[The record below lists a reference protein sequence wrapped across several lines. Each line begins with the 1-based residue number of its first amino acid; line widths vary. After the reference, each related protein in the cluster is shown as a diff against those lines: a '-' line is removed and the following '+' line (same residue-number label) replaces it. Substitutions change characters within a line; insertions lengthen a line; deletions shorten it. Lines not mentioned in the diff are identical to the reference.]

1 MNTRTR
7 QRITGSISL
16 KVAVA
21 GGVLIAMGSGIDV
34 VVIPLLEGGSLFG
47 VWSGITALLGWY
59 MILLSLTILSVLEFL
74 RYTGY

>member
-16 KVAVA
+16 KVAVT
-21 GGVLIAMGSGIDV
+21 GGVLIALGAGIDV
-34 VVIPLLEGGSLFG
+34 VVIPLLDGGSLFG